1 MMIKAIKAGTAAAVL
16 ITGMTAMPAIADS
29 GRNFTIWNGN
39 ATYSVQRVWTARA
52 GESNDPWHEVTM
64 KYAIKPKTSSNFTMG
79 TGNVCLYDIKIQ
91 FSDEVVQQFDN
102 VNVCRGQTINAT

>member
-1 MMIKAIKAGTAAAVL
+1 MIKAIKASAAATAL
-16 ITGMTAMPAIADS
+16 IAGILAAPAVADS
-29 GRNFTIWNGN
+29 GRNFTIYNGN
-39 ATYSVQRVWTARA
+39 ATYSVQRVWFARA
-52 GESNDPWHEVTM
+52 GESSDPWTEVSL
-64 KYAIKPKTSSNFTMG
+64 KYAIKPRTNSNFTMG